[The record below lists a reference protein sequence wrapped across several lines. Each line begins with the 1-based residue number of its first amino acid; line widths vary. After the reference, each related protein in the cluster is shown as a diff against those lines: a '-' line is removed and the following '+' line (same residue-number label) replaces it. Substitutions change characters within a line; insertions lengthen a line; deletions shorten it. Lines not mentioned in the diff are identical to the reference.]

1 MDGGVVANDGGA
13 GRAEAVTVD
22 ELARE
27 AGIPVSTVRLYQNR
41 GLLPSPERRGRV
53 GYFGEHHR
61 DRLRLIAHL
70 QGRGFSLAAIKE
82 AFDAWAGGRSLDHLM
97 GVGDIAPALRREP
110 LRLAPSE
117 LAERFAGIPLTPH
130 DMQRAVAVGLVS
142 LDGTDVIVSNA
153 AFAEIGPAVAR
164 LGVPVGEIL
173 DEYEA
178 LRDAVAAIAERFR
191 VVFER
196 HVWADFVDAGM
207 PAERVPALTNDV
219 EQLAAL
225 ATAVLDVELRERFAA
240 LAASYVEQ
248 AQRRRAST
256 VDRAER
262 RPGPDAAESVDGR
275 DDDAMLGDRH
285 S

>member
-1 MDGGVVANDGGA
+1 MTNGSSGGEA
-13 GRAEAVTVD
+13 GAVTVD

-41 GLLPSPERRGRV
+41 GLLPPPERRGRV
-53 GYFGEHHR
+53 GYYGEHHR

-82 AFDAWAGGRSLDHLM
+82 ALDAWAGGRSLDHLM

-117 LAERFAGIPLTPH
+117 LAERFAGIPLTQD
-130 DMQRAVAVGLVS
+130 DMQRAAAVGLVS

-191 VVFER
+191 LVFER
-196 HVWADFVDAGM
+196 RVWADFVDAGM
-207 PAERVPALTNDV
+207 PAERVPALTDDV

-225 ATAVLDVELRERFAA
+225 ATAVVDVELRERFAT
-240 LAASYVEQ
+240 LASSYVEQ
-248 AQRRRAST
+248 ARHRASAPD
-256 VDRAER
+256 DRAETRPEKR
-262 RPGPDAAESVDGR
+262 RPRRS
-275 DDDAMLGDRH
+275 
-285 S
+285 